1 MQEQENSIM
10 IKSSGWDKNTKKP
23 LLQDVKWLLKDS
35 IYVKEIETTVLEDQ
49 FHFHNAYEIAL
60 IIKGKGTR
68 IIGDSIENFAD
79 GDLVL
84 LGPQVPHI
92 AYFKEDAGSS
102 PIFQAA
108 VVYFHPDWLTESQLN
123 SENLSKLRKLL
134 DDISRGIKIF
144 GVTKTKVAKI
154 IIQLKNCTGLESII
168 KLLDILEIVSRSYEY
183 ECLASE
189 GYCHAFRKKDI
200 QRLNNVYQYV
210 RDHFTDEISLVEIAN
225 VANMTP
231 TSFCKY
237 FRKQT
242 QKTFS
247 NFVNEVRVGYA
258 CKLLFDEDLTI
269 SQICY
274 KCGFNNLTSFNIC
287 FKEFT
292 KKNPSEYRLN
302 LKSKK

>member
-1 MQEQENSIM
+1 MQVQGNSQVM
-10 IKSSGWDKNTKKP
+10 KLKGWNNNAKRP

-35 IYVKEIETTVLEDQ
+35 IYVKEIETTHLEDQ
-49 FHFHNAYEIAL
+49 FHFHNVYEIAL
-60 IIKGKGTR
+60 IVKSKGTR
-68 IIGDSIENFAD
+68 IIGDSIENFTD

-92 AYFKEDAGSS
+92 AYFKEDAVSS
-102 PIFQAA
+102 PVFHAL

-123 SENLSKLRKLL
+123 SENLSRLRKLL
-134 DDISRGIKIF
+134 DDTKRGIKIF
-144 GVTKTKVAKI
+144 GVTKNKVAKI
-154 IIQLKNCTGLESII
+154 INQLKNCTGLESII
-168 KLLDILEIVSRSYEY
+168 KLLEILELVSRSNEY

-189 GYCHAFRKKDI
+189 GYSNAFRKKDI

-210 RDHFTDEISLVEIAN
+210 GDHFTDEITLEQIAK

-231 TSFCKY
+231 TAFCKY

-258 CKLLFDEDLTI
+258 CKLLFDDDLTI
-269 SQICY
+269 SQVCY
-274 KCGFNNLTSFNIC
+274 KSGFNNLTSFNEN
-287 FKEFT
+287 FKNYT
-292 KKNPSEYRLN
+292 KRTPSEYKLS
-302 LKSKK
+302 LKST